1 MIRRKGERAV
11 NKVENRYGGAGHVIM
26 TAIMNGQEELGDKG
40 RLFSQITL
48 EPGCGIGVHTHE
60 NEWEA
65 FYIMSGQVQLTDDG
79 EVHTLNAGDMHLCH
93 AGHSHGVHNAGS
105 ENVEMVALI
114 LYA

>member
-1 MIRRKGERAV
+1 MIRRKAERQV
-11 NKVENRYGGAGHVIM
+11 TVSENRFGGAGQVVM
-26 TAIMNGQEELGDKG
+26 TAIMNGPELGGKG

-48 EPGCGIGVHTHE
+48 APGCGIGVHTHE

-65 FYIMSGQVQLTDDG
+65 FYVLSGQAQLTDDG
-79 EVHTLNAGDMHLCH
+79 ELHSLDAGDMHLCQ
-93 AGHSHGVHNAGS
+93 AGHSHGVHNAGT